1 MRPREP
7 TSFWRENVIAVVRS
21 TTSFGENVVMA
32 RFLKFKAKSTRKL
45 SNFNFQW
52 TKTLYQN
59 NLKNIAFFFAF
70 LKGLTCN
77 KSSLVTRKKIS
88 HGSPRKWMSN
98 FTRIVLTQVKF
109 WKFHTEDVV
118 LWYLTFRILGLPWE
132 MFFWCYCRWFITSRG
147 VPGFK

>member
-32 RFLKFKAKSTRKL
+32 RCLKFKAKSTRKL

-98 FTRIVLTQVKF
+98 FTKWHLT
-109 WKFHTEDVV
+109 HEI
-118 LWYLTFRILGLPWE
+118 FRILPVLPVLVKFDFYFVWLPWE
-132 MFFWCYCRWFITSRG
+132 IVFGGITDN
-147 VPGFK
+147 KLYL